1 MLYIYL
7 QEYDSSSLQQLAIL
21 CRECIEQNWD
31 ARIQSE
37 NETSDE
43 LLNSIKADERPALFI
58 IEDTKQD
65 VLDKTVGAIRL
76 INALH
81 YIVLRI
87 NFAEDAVRVR
97 PAHYRACGFLLAPIN
112 KVYLHALLASI
123 YSDFVSISNQHGQYG
138 GYFSFK
144 ISDIVYQVPYNKIIY
159 FESSSKKILLRTA
172 AQEYEFYESLNEI
185 SSNAPDCFLRVH
197 RGFCVNIHKIDSLD
211 IANKTITMQDGSIVP
226 FSRTFKQ
233 KLFDAIG
240 G

>member
-7 QEYDSSSLQQLAIL
+7 QEYDTSFLEQLATL
-21 CRECIEQNWD
+21 CRECIQPDWD
-31 ARIQSE
+31 ARVQSE

-43 LLNSIKADERPALFI
+43 LLNSIRVDERPALFVM
-58 IEDTKQD
+58 EDTNYD

-123 YSDFVSISNQHGQYG
+123 YSDFASISNQYG

-144 ISDIVYQVPYNKIIY
+144 ISDTVYQVPYSKITY
-159 FESSSKKILLRTA
+159 FESSSKKILMRTA

-185 SSNAPDCFLRVH
+185 ISSAPDYFVRVH
-197 RGFCVNIHKIDSLD
+197 RGFCVNVRKIDSLD

-226 FSRTFKQ
+226 FSRTFRK
-233 KLFDAIG
+233 KLLDAIG